1 MTPEE
6 NFFKFALTHPYCSRL
21 SFAESKIEDQEIV
34 GLILSENLIL
44 VDNIETM
51 FTEAIDND
59 CDGKTSILLPIYVE
73 NIIIDYSKQL
83 NPDYPKEYISGFLE
97 NLKDMSNINKLKY
110 LEKILFEPLLS
121 RNIDA
126 QIIYIK
132 TLAEYKYPFL
142 TREITI

>member
-6 NFFKFALTHPYCSRL
+6 NFFKFALTHPDCSRL

-34 GLILSENLIL
+34 GLILSENSNIN
-44 VDNIETM
+44 NIETM
-51 FTEAIDND
+51 FTEAMNND
-59 CDGKTSILLPIYVE
+59 RGGKTSILLPTYVE
-73 NIIIDYSKQL
+73 NIVIDYSKQL

-110 LEKILFEPLLS
+110 VEKILFEPLLNK
-121 RNIDA
+121 NINA